1 MADSVLSRPMFS
13 LYDPRT
19 VAREGEFMTQ
29 AQLDALRGNYN
40 RFSMMDPSS
49 VLREGEMPT
58 QDQIFSLLSLLDPTR
73 NTVREG
79 EYMTSSNAQDVPDS
93 IKKEYNKLINS
104 DPSSVLREGE
114 MPTEDQVDQYTS
126 LVNDPEFQSFLMDSY
141 GDKGQGILSLLLQGN
156 TPDNFSYLTGL
167 MNEFT
172 NYKIA
177 KEMKEKG
184 AVKPKPFEI
193 PEEEL
198 NYLNRLKY
206 KAEGGEMKSDAVGI
220 ADGLDAEEETMTVE
234 RGPSDSGIAKV
245 SPEQYV
251 LLMNEVRGDDV
262 PLEGRVQELAMKVG
276 EKDAQ
281 ATPLSVLALVQP
293 VFELEEQG
301 GVAQTQQAQQM
312 MQQAPMQMNKGGIV
326 YAADG
331 IFADM
336 ESMLSPG
343 ASAFLK
349 NLQEEYYGG
358 SAPFDLEA
366 AKKSNADIL
375 TQKNK
380 YYYTPSMAHLFAF
393 AQTALDPEKTAQDV
407 TLSGFGSLAQYG
419 QDIKKQQKE
428 IDTQALALALEDKK
442 QREKQKADY
451 GNFIA
456 TSMKDIIFMD
466 PTERQLKMYELD
478 DAFIKNQ
485 MNKIDLFNYKDL
497 KGTELAKTKEDL
509 EAVKLSN
516 QNAVIGLKYEDQSQ
530 YNNIIKQKLDIETA
544 QNTLQAKENEQAV
557 IDNVKVT
564 LLTDPNLVL
573 SPQDESMIKLD
584 PLKWLESNKSKVG
597 EVDKLAV
604 QIEKDLRD
612 DFQKGSDTFVKATD
626 NINVIRGAIET
637 EPSNAGDIALIYSYM
652 KMLDPTST
660 VMQGEYATVQ
670 NAGTVPQSV
679 LSYYNKLV
687 TTKDGFLDKDIRKDF
702 VARAET
708 LYNQRVN
715 QHDKFKD
722 TFMGIIDRYKDY
734 GVKPEGIFQ
743 DFSSTS
749 TLPKEYGTYSGG
761 VTKWD

>member
-366 AKKSNADIL
+366 AKKSYADIL

-380 YYYTPSMAHLFAF
+380 DYYTPAMAPLFAF

-749 TLPKEYGTYSGG
+749 ILPKEYGTYSGG